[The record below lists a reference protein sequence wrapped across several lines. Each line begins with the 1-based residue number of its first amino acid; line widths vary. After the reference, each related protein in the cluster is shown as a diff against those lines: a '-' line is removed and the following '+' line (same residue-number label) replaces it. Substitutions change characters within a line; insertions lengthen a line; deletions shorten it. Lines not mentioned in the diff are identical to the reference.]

1 MNGHGQPLSRRMR
14 AERRRLILAL
24 LCSLLF
30 HALLL
35 SLTFGGE
42 ALGLPGFGFPW
53 QERRVEAPTL
63 RAVLRPAP
71 GAAAESLPL
80 VTEPSQQPASESP
93 VTDAPALPL
102 AMSPPPGPAS
112 TVAAI
117 VSRPQPAAEAKPAPE
132 VAKVAPPTDALL
144 SSGGFGVVAPTQAPL
159 PGPAVIAIE
168 RSADAKWLV
177 PAPASPAAPSPET
190 VLPAPRD
197 VADATQA
204 RIDAEALEARQQAA
218 QQEAARAEARRIEAV
233 RQEAARVEAARLEA
247 ERQQAAQVEAAR
259 RERERETERAEKA
272 RLAAAQLE
280 TQRQETARQEALRA
294 EVARVEAERQEALRK
309 AAAQQDA
316 QRQEAA
322 RVEAA
327 RQEAARQEV
336 ARAEQGRQAA
346 AQQEAQRQE
355 AARVQEEQEEDARR
369 DARRR
374 AMGRILDE
382 EAAQR
387 AAAANAARPSSMLP
401 YSVSTARR
409 GRLWGRTDT
418 NAELVQY
425 AEAWARKIQF
435 NTSFETVRELVKRP
449 HTHPMVTAAI
459 RSDGSVESVT
469 FVLSSNVPEID
480 DAIRRIVQSHAPY
493 QAFPR
498 GLARE
503 YDVIEIRRT
512 WHFDSAIRLY

>member
-218 QQEAARAEARRIEAV
+218 QQEAARAEASRVEAV

-327 RQEAARQEV
+327 RQEAARQEA
-336 ARAEQGRQAA
+336 ARK
-346 AQQEAQRQE
+346 E

-459 RSDGSVESVT
+459 RSDGSVESVA

>member
-71 GAAAESLPL
+71 GAAAESLPS

-218 QQEAARAEARRIEAV
+218 QQEAARAEASRVEAV

-327 RQEAARQEV
+327 RQEAARQEA
-336 ARAEQGRQAA
+336 ARK
-346 AQQEAQRQE
+346 E

-459 RSDGSVESVT
+459 RSDGSVESVA